1 MRGVGFFSYFSDF
14 YCFRLLATRCVRT
27 HFLQKYATFPEVQIY
42 FQSHRFF
49 HRSQLSSGGFVS
61 RLRPVTKSQQNVTG
75 RNKIPSTWRKILAK
89 RYRSQQN
96 TFDLAQ
102 NRHKTLLVATRYLR
116 PGAKSRQNVTG
127 RSKIPPTWREIP
139 PKRYR
144 SQHNTFDLSQ
154 NPRKTL
160 QVAAEEKSR

>member
-1 MRGVGFFSYFSDF
+1 MKVMAEIAHARSWIFFIFSDF

-49 HRSQLSSGGFVS
+49 HRSQLSSGGLVS
-61 RLRPVTKSQQNVTG
+61 RLRPVTKSPLNVTG
-75 RNKIPSTWRKILAK
+75 RSKIPSTWRKIATK

-96 TFDLAQ
+96 TLDLSR
-102 NRHKTLLVATRYLR
+102 NPRETLPVATRYLR
-116 PGAKSRQNVTG
+116 PVTKSPLNVTG
-127 RSKIPPTWREIP
+127 RSRTPSTWCEIP

-144 SQHNTFDLSQ
+144 SQ
-154 NPRKTL
+154 
-160 QVAAEEKSR
+160 